1 MWGRDLAE
9 QMFREAELSSVA
21 LHELDHNVQ
30 NYYYV
35 CRP

>member
-1 MWGRDLAE
+1 
-9 QMFREAELSSVA
+9 MFREAGLISVA